1 MSYENINA
9 NTSIVFINGMDNTL
23 EDARNS
29 ANLIQR
35 DFLNKQVGIVNNAT
49 GEGKVLQKYFG
60 SGAITKRL
68 DSAINAVLPKKVVRL
83 TDDVL
88 EWTPNYF
95 TLKDSLNAYMLRQMT
110 KDSVVIN
117 HSAGN
122 EDIYKANY
130 LNALMKLKTDYKLI
144 SIGSPKSK
152 KDLRESTNAVG
163 AELVRQV
170 NHPYD
175 PVRAIGSKDAALGYI
190 NSALIPSM
198 LSRVYFGNVVS
209 FGLVP
214 LTTLGIGLFIYH
226 PFESYYKNDNFKIK
240 ETINNIFIEN
250 MIREK
255 REQWIRNDKN

>member
-95 TLKDSLNAYMLRQMT
+95 TLKDSLNAYMLQQLP
-110 KDSVVIN
+110 KDSVVIT

-122 EDIYKANY
+122 EDIYKANRI
-130 LNALMKLKTDYKLI
+130 NAITNTKTPYKHL
-144 SIGSPKSK
+144 SVGSPKSE

-170 NHPYD
+170 NHHGD
-175 PVRAIGSKDAALGYI
+175 PVSGIVNSGESGYWK
-190 NSALIPSM
+190 NVVLPSM

-214 LTTLGIGLFIYH
+214 AATAFAMYLDLKKYH
-226 PFESYYKNDNFKIK
+226 PFESYYNNPEFQLQQTIQRLLLENAIK
-240 ETINNIFIEN
+240 ESNQ
-250 MIREK
+250 K
-255 REQWIRNDKN
+255 GVQQW

>member
-9 NTSIVFINGMDNTL
+9 KTNIVFINGMGNTL

-88 EWTPNYF
+88 EWTPNYL
-95 TLKDSLNAYMLRQMT
+95 TLKDSLNAYMLRQLP
-110 KDSVVIN
+110 KDSVVIT

-122 EDIYKANY
+122 EDIYKANRI
-130 LNALMKLKTDYKLI
+130 NAITSTKTPYKHL
-144 SIGSPKSK
+144 SVGSPKSAEA
-152 KDLRESTNAVG
+152 LRESTNSVG
-163 AELVRQV
+163 AELVEQV
-170 NHPYD
+170 NHPGD
-175 PVRAIGSKDAALGYI
+175 PVSGIVNSGERINYIKYLFGDDDFASKFILK
-190 NSALIPSM
+190 
-198 LSRVYFGNVVS
+198 
-209 FGLVP
+209 GLKK
-214 LTTLGIGLFIYH
+214 YH
-226 PFESYYKNDNFKIK
+226 PFESYYNNPEFQLQQTIQNLLMQDTMKEIK
-240 ETINNIFIEN
+240 E
-250 MIREK
+250 
-255 REQWIRNDKN
+255 

>member
-1 MSYENINA
+1 MIRARDYSIDYILKHSLIFHFILAHSAANKDIINA
-9 NTSIVFINGMDNTL
+9 N
-23 EDARNS
+23 
-29 ANLIQR
+29 
-35 DFLNKQVGIVNNAT
+35 FLNAT
-49 GEGKVLQKYFG
+49 TNTE
-60 SGAITKRL
+60 TK
-68 DSAINAVLPKKVVRL
+68 
-83 TDDVL
+83 
-88 EWTPNYF
+88 
-95 TLKDSLNAYMLRQMT
+95 
-110 KDSVVIN
+110 
-117 HSAGN
+117 
-122 EDIYKANY
+122 
-130 LNALMKLKTDYKLI
+130 YKLI
-144 SIGSPKSK
+144 SVGSPIAESE
-152 KDLRESTNAVG
+152 LRESTNAVG
-163 AELVRQV
+163 AELVEQV